1 MTAATLTLPD
11 GSEVKTRAARRWV
24 VVSRWLT
31 DDGSGVPHVATTADT
46 RSRALSAWRRLNRSP
61 WIEAWLID
69 AADGAVVRDP
79 ASPTVGG
86 AG

>member
-1 MTAATLTLPD
+1 M
-11 GSEVKTRAARRWV
+11 
-24 VVSRWLT
+24 T

-69 AADGAVVRDP
+69 AADWFESAKYPESAARAQNLFAAVRARREGMDR
-79 ASPTVGG
+79 GR
-86 AG
+86 